1 MISSEWAGVLVAV
14 AVGAAN
20 LAVTLV
26 LDRRRQQERA
36 IERRAREAQATFE
49 EDVRAPLRD
58 SLLDLET
65 LSVRILEAAGRTVA
79 SERQQAASDIFANQK
94 TRVLAA
100 FDRPM
105 ESARRWSG
113 DGHDLYIRQLR
124 DLELQMDS
132 TLRQLASDDL
142 ATTHKISASTRHL
155 AALVREFSIACRQWL
170 SEISDALSSGRIKP
184 PPGLHEQG

>member
-1 MISSEWAGVLVAV
+1 MFEPRYETVCWTSRHWAPG
-14 AVGAAN
+14 
-20 LAVTLV
+20 
-26 LDRRRQQERA
+26 
-36 IERRAREAQATFE
+36 
-49 EDVRAPLRD
+49 
-58 SLLDLET
+58 S
-65 LSVRILEAAGRTVA
+65 LEAAGRTVA

-113 DGHDLYIRQLR
+113 DGHDLYIRRLR

-132 TLRQLASDDL
+132 TLRELASDDL
-142 ATTHKISASTRHL
+142 ATTHKISASARHL
-155 AALVREFSIACRQWL
+155 ADLVREFSIACRQWL
-170 SEISDALSSGRIKP
+170 SEISDALSSGRIKA